1 MIGPEV
7 HFDTSARPFA
17 WTPVVLE
24 MEILAVMERRPEPG
38 ERLEFAFR
46 RKELELMAVFDQ
58 LSLTDSRELHRRL
71 TLTLADDPIAKM
83 FVRLV
88 SDRRHRLLAFLL
100 DARRRAALGCR
111 KMRQL

>member
-7 HFDTSARPFA
+7 HFDTIARPLT
-17 WTPVVLE
+17 WTPVALE
-24 MEILAVMERRPEPG
+24 AEILAVMDRRPEPG

-58 LSLTDSRELHRRL
+58 LSLADSRELHRRL
-71 TLTLADDPIAKM
+71 TLMLADDPIAKM

-88 SDRRHRLLAFLL
+88 PGRRQRLLAFLF
-100 DARRRAALGCR
+100 DARRRAALGAA
-111 KMRQL
+111 K